1 MPVPHGATSSSG
13 DVTLLLHHASGGDHA
28 AYDRLFALAYDELQ
42 GVAARQ
48 LRRADAHRAIDP
60 AELVSELYLKLR
72 DQLRGEW
79 AGRAHFYGVAARAM
93 RQILVDLA
101 RRQQA
106 AKRGGDWHPTTIS
119 GKQLPTDVSLED
131 VLALDAVIEQLSPRQ
146 RQVVELRF
154 FAGASEQEIA
164 DVLGTSTRTVQR
176 EWTKARAWL
185 YRALYAADGVPSRP
199 AGGTGDGDATA

>member
-1 MPVPHGATSSSG
+1 MPASHGTTPAG
-13 DVTLLLHHASGGDHA
+13 DVTQLLHHASGGDHA

-48 LRRADAHRAIDP
+48 LQRGDPGRSIDP

-72 DQLRGEW
+72 DQLRGQW
-79 AGRAHFYGVAARAM
+79 TDRAHFYAVAARAM

-101 RRQQA
+101 RRRLA
-106 AKRGGDWHPTTIS
+106 AKRGGGDWHPTTLT
-119 GKQLPTDVSLED
+119 GKQLPADVALDD

-164 DVLGTSTRTVQR
+164 ELLGTSTRTVQR

-185 YRALYAADGVPSRP
+185 YRALYAGDP
-199 AGGTGDGDATA
+199 AEDTDGDGPA

>member
-1 MPVPHGATSSSG
+1 MTAPHGTTPSALPG
-13 DVTLLLHHASGGDHA
+13 DVTQQLHHASAGDRA

-42 GVAARQ
+42 GVAERQ
-48 LRRADAHRAIDP
+48 LRRVDARRAIDP

-72 DQLRGEW
+72 DQLRMDW

-106 AKRGGDWHPTTIS
+106 AKRGGGDWHPTTLT
-119 GKQLPTDVSLED
+119 GKQLPADVALEE
-131 VLALDAVIEQLSPRQ
+131 VLALDAVLEQLAPRQ

-164 DVLGTSTRTVQR
+164 EVLGTSTRTVQR
-176 EWTKARAWL
+176 EWTRARAWL
-185 YRALYAADGVPSRP
+185 YRALYATDGTP
-199 AGGTGDGDATA
+199 AGPPHGDAPA

>member
-1 MPVPHGATSSSG
+1 MPASHGSTPAG
-13 DVTLLLHHASGGDHA
+13 DVTQLLHHASGGDRA
-28 AYDRLFALAYDELQ
+28 AYDRLFALAHDELQ
-42 GVAARQ
+42 RVAARQ
-48 LRRADAHRAIDP
+48 LRRGDAGRTIDP

-72 DQLRGEW
+72 DQLHGEW

-106 AKRGGDWHPTTIS
+106 VKRGGGDWHPTTLS
-119 GKQLPTDVSLED
+119 GKQLPTGVALDD
-131 VLALDAVIEQLSPRQ
+131 VLALDAAIEQLAPRQ

-164 DVLGTSTRTVQR
+164 DALGTSTRTVQR

-185 YRALYAADGVPSRP
+185 YRALYATDVRD
-199 AGGTGDGDATA
+199 TGDDDAVL

>member
-1 MPVPHGATSSSG
+1 MTAPHGTTPSALPG
-13 DVTLLLHHASGGDHA
+13 DVTQQLHHASAGDRV

-42 GVAARQ
+42 GVAERQ
-48 LRRADAHRAIDP
+48 LRRVDARRAIDP

-72 DQLRGEW
+72 DQLRMDW

-106 AKRGGDWHPTTIS
+106 AKRGGGDWQPTTLT
-119 GKQLPTDVSLED
+119 GKQLPADVALEE
-131 VLALDAVIEQLSPRQ
+131 VLALDAVLEQLAPRQ

-164 DVLGTSTRTVQR
+164 EVLGTSTRTVQR
-176 EWTKARAWL
+176 EWTRARAWL
-185 YRALYAADGVPSRP
+185 YRALYATDGTP
-199 AGGTGDGDATA
+199 AGPPHGDAPA

>member
-1 MPVPHGATSSSG
+1 MPVPHGPSPSG
-13 DVTLLLHHASGGDHA
+13 DVTQLLHHASGGDRA
-28 AYDRLFALAYDELQ
+28 AYDRLFALAYEELQ

-48 LRRADAHRAIDP
+48 LRRGLAQRAIDP

-72 DQLRGEW
+72 GQLQGEW
-79 AGRAHFYGVAARAM
+79 SGRAHFYGVAARAM
-93 RQILVDLA
+93 RQILVDIA

-106 AKRGGDWHPTTIS
+106 VKRGGGDWHPTTLT
-119 GKQLPTDVSLED
+119 GKQLPADVALED

-185 YRALYAADGVPSRP
+185 YRALYATDGTP
-199 AGGTGDGDATA
+199 DGDPPS